1 MKIKDFILVSVV
13 VLNVVLAVLA
23 VGLWVAQPQAD
34 RGPTDISGILP
45 RAAYAGSATDSA
57 GYFRVCTMQVSS
69 SRAGVAIIDTGS
81 NRLNF
86 YLVEPG
92 KKEFKKVGDTIDLA
106 RAFQHPKR

>member
-1 MKIKDFILVSVV
+1 MKTRDFILASVV
-13 VLNVVLAVLA
+13 VLNVVLGVLA
-23 VGLWVAQPQAD
+23 LGLWITQPQAD
-34 RGPTDISGILP
+34 RAPTDISGILT

-57 GYFRVCTMQVSS
+57 GYFRVCTVQVSS

-92 KKEFKKVGDTIDLA
+92 KKEFRRVGDPIDLA
-106 RAFQHPKR
+106 RVFQHPKR

>member
-1 MKIKDFILVSVV
+1 MKIKDVILVSVV
-13 VLNVVLAVLA
+13 ALNVLLCILAL
-23 VGLWVAQPQAD
+23 GLWVAHSPAD
-34 RGPTDISGILP
+34 RSPMDMNGIL
-45 RAAYAGSATDSA
+45 AKTAYAGSATDAA
-57 GYFRVCTMQVSS
+57 GYFRVCTVQVSS

-92 KKEFKKVGDTIDLA
+92 KKEFRKVGDTIDLA